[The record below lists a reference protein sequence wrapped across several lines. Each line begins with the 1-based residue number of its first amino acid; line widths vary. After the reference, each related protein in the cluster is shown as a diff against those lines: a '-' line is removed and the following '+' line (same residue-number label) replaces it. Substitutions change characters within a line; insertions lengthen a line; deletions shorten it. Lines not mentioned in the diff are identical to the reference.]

1 MHPSLFEHIQ
11 KPEWGGFIGLIYFS
25 MLHLIQIILPFSKT
39 RSKRFAK
46 NEMGWMSLVVNILS
60 GHVSSSLLSLKCE
73 ITPILHIFLFTFFL
87 TVTSQFK
94 DLAITL
100 LSSCVSMS
108 STPKNFRYLSIS
120 LRNILYH

>member
-1 MHPSLFEHIQ
+1 MFGRPWLAKSDE
-11 KPEWGGFIGLIYFS
+11 EGGGGGWVIGLIYFS
-25 MLHLIQIILPFSKT
+25 MLHLFQIVLPFSKT

-87 TVTSQFK
+87 T
-94 DLAITL
+94 
-100 LSSCVSMS
+100 
-108 STPKNFRYLSIS
+108 
-120 LRNILYH
+120 